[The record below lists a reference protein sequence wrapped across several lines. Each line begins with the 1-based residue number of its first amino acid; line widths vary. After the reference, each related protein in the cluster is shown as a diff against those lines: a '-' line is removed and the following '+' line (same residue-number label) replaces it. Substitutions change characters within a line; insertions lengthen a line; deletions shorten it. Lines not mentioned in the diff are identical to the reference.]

1 MKGTI
6 SKQQAEVLYSEHVD
20 FIYRGALFL
29 TKSRELADDITQD
42 VFMKAFDKY
51 HTFDETRA
59 IKPWLYKIMIN
70 TARNVLKKQKY
81 YFSLEMIHNGT
92 NEEGVEQVV
101 LQKEEDGL
109 LWKRINKLS
118 KKTKEV
124 LFMHYYL
131 DMKIEDVAQALEIP
145 IGTCKSRLNAGLNK
159 LREESLYKV
168 GTKSKE
174 VKIG

>member
-1 MKGTI
+1 
-6 SKQQAEVLYSEHVD
+6 
-20 FIYRGALFL
+20 
-29 TKSRELADDITQD
+29 
-42 VFMKAFDKY
+42 
-51 HTFDETRA
+51 
-59 IKPWLYKIMIN
+59 MIN

-81 YFSLEMIHNGT
+81 HFSLEMLQNST
-92 NEEGVEQVV
+92 SEEGVEQVV
-101 LQKEEDGL
+101 LQKEEDRL

-118 KKTKEV
+118 EKTKEV

-168 GTKSKE
+168 SRKSKE
-174 VKIG
+174 GKIG